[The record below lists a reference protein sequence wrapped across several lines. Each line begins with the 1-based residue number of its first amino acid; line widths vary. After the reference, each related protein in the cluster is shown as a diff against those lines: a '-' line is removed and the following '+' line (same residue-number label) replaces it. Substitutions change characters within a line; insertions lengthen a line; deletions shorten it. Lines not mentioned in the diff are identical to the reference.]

1 MWIIVEHQKDFPS
14 LCHVSSLVR
23 IIHVFS
29 VCFFRSWISYYYHHY
44 HYDYVQLLIYLY
56 ICSFSQFQW
65 REINLIIQTKMKENA
80 KKIFVFVGGK
90 PKEKR
95 RMTKNVY
102 EEKSNARFFSFGF
115 LVFILFRSCIVSFS
129 KLFIVIW

>member
-90 PKEKR
+90 PKK
-95 RMTKNVY
+95 K
-102 EEKSNARFFSFGF
+102 EEWLKMCMRKKVMPDFFVLGFWFLFCSDRVLSRFQNC
-115 LVFILFRSCIVSFS
+115 L
-129 KLFIVIW
+129 